1 MKQIWIYYP
10 NDYFQIYSK
19 LSEKYF
25 NDDIIFNDL
34 ITLLGN
40 LSNDNK
46 FAQKIFYETK
56 LFEEIYRMGQNP
68 KAPKR
73 KKDIS
78 IWFLAIFTNGIPK
91 NNNFINK
98 YSLFCLYSFGHLSEI
113 SETIEYLVKKRFIYF
128 YF

>member
-1 MKQIWIYYP
+1 
-10 NDYFQIYSK
+10 
-19 LSEKYF
+19 
-25 NDDIIFNDL
+25 
-34 ITLLGN
+34 

-46 FAQKIFYETK
+46 LAQKIFYETK

-78 IWFLAIFTNGIPK
+78 IWFLAIFTNGIQK
-91 NNNFINK
+91 NNNFINNIELFK
-98 YSLFCLYSFGHLSEI
+98 SLIDIMVYNVHYEEYSLFCLYSFGHLSEI